1 VAFVDAS
8 GISQFI
14 REKFGVRLEASS
26 GAYLH
31 QKLTE
36 QPGAAVPIM
45 GGDARTGI
53 AVRKIISLNEVQGNT
68 TER

>member
-1 VAFVDAS
+1 M
-8 GISQFI
+8 SQLV
-14 REKFGVRLEASS
+14 RERLGVRLETSS

-36 QPGAAVPIM
+36 QPNAAVPIM

-53 AVRKIISLNEVQGNT
+53 AVRKIISLNEFAGKPAD
-68 TER
+68 R